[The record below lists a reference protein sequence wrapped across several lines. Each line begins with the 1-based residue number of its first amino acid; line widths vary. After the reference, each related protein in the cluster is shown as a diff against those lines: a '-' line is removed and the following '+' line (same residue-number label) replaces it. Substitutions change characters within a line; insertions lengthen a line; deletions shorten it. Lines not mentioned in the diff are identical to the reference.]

1 MQGGEKVEDDD
12 LQVNM
17 TLNTDDYMDNIRQV
31 IDKTKEF
38 KGILNETMRVIE
50 SQRNINLSVK
60 IRADSREFIEET
72 SLIKNNLVQVGSN
85 KKIKIEAKDMAK
97 TKFLDTVKRINEF
110 SKKPKKIVLDAVY
123 NTKKNADTVKDNI
136 SRINNSPVS
145 KKLRGSTK
153 SINDNLK
160 TSEVGEQAKSSQHG
174 VKNLKA
180 AEGSPSESS
189 SFDFEKVIKDIS
201 KLVGDKSKYKKILEP
216 ISKIAAD
223 KDKTINDIQKVASSI
238 KKGNVGKALKNID
251 TLKVGGKGWQ
261 DALEKLSKSSKIKG
275 APKEALNTI
284 MQVVKNSQSMKA
296 SDKDA
301 GKVKTIVDSLKN
313 GVKAIGINIPAL
325 NKLDGG
331 KLGKDFAE
339 LKKNIKVI
347 EPVLKKLEKTKAF
360 SKLKKQLDSLNSGS
374 AKKIINMF
382 KEIEKHPKKIEQ
394 AFKRLGKVV
403 TPFSKAIKE
412 VSTLMSKKFTLASV
426 MKSVPKLGSE
436 LKKGFSEVKSI
447 IDDLAKR
454 SKTVKKFSDDVKSS
468 MDSIGS
474 VLKNK
479 LLKIVTTSSTV
490 IQSAARG
497 VFALFQTNPIVLA
510 ITAIVAACVI
520 LYEAWKHN
528 WGGIRDKTKAVVD
541 EIKKIWKGLTDFLAH
556 PIKASINFFKGIFG
570 GKADGS
576 HATGLSYVPYNGYV
590 AELHE
595 GERVLTAQ
603 QNRSM
608 ANGSGGLSIAKLA
621 DTIVVREQADIDRIA
636 NALARKINAAALNM

>member
-1 MQGGEKVEDDD
+1 MEDDD

-17 TLNTDDYMDNIRQV
+17 TLNTDDYMDNIRRV

-38 KGILNETMRVIE
+38 KNILSETMRAIE

-72 SLIKNNLVQVGSN
+72 NLIKSSLVQVGNN
-85 KKIKIEAKDMAK
+85 KSIKIEAQDAARPKL
-97 TKFLDTVKRINEF
+97 FDTIRQVNEF
-110 SKKPKKIVLDAVY
+110 SKKPKKIVLDAID
-123 NTKKNADTVKDNI
+123 NTKKSVKAVKDNI
-136 SRINNSPVS
+136 SKISTSPASKKTRDSTKPIVNNSKDNGQVKDTKEPV
-145 KKLRGSTK
+145 KG
-153 SINDNLK
+153 LK
-160 TSEVGEQAKSSQHG
+160 T
-174 VKNLKA
+174 
-180 AEGSPSESS
+180 AEGSSGESS
-189 SFDFEKVIKDIS
+189 SFDFGKIVKSIS
-201 KLVGDKSKYKKILEP
+201 KLVGNKSKYKKILDP

-223 KDKTINDIQKVASSI
+223 KDKTISDIQKVASSI
-238 KKGNVGKALKNID
+238 KKGNVGEALKNID

-261 DALEKLSKSSKIKG
+261 DALGKVSKSSKIKG
-275 APKEALNTI
+275 APKEALSTI

-301 GKVKTIVDSLKN
+301 GKVKAIVDSLKN

-325 NKLDGG
+325 NKLDGA

-347 EPVLKKLEKTKAF
+347 DPILKKLEKTKAF

-374 AKKIINMF
+374 AKKIINLF

-394 AFKRLGKVV
+394 AFKRLAKVV

-412 VSTLMSKKFTLASV
+412 VATLMSKKFTLASV
-426 MKSVPKLGSE
+426 MKAAPKIGSE
-436 LKKGFSEVKSI
+436 LKKGFGEVKSI
-447 IDDLAKR
+447 IDDLGKR

-510 ITAIVAACVI
+510 ITAIVAACVL
-520 LYEAWKHN
+520 LYEAWNHN

-541 EIKKIWKGLTDFLAH
+541 EIKKIWKELTDFLAH
-556 PIKASINFFKGIFG
+556 PIKASINFVKGLFG
-570 GKADGS
+570 GKTDGQ

-608 ANGSGGLSIAKLA
+608 ANGFGGVSIAKLA
-621 DTIVVREQADIDRIA
+621 DTIVVREEADIDRIA
-636 NALARKINAAALNM
+636 NALARKISAAAINM

>member
-1 MQGGEKVEDDD
+1 MEDDD

-17 TLNTDDYMDNIRQV
+17 TLNTNDYMDNIRRV

-38 KGILNETMRVIE
+38 KSVLNETMRVIE
-50 SQRNINLSVK
+50 SQKNINLSVK
-60 IRADSREFIEET
+60 VRADSREFIEAT
-72 SLIKNNLVQVGSN
+72 SLIKNNLLQVGSN
-85 KKIKIEAKDMAK
+85 KAIKIEAEDLVKPK
-97 TKFLDTVKRINEF
+97 LLETVKKINEF
-110 SKKPKKIVLDAVY
+110 SKNPKKIVLDAVY
-123 NTKKNADTVKDNI
+123 NTKKNSEAVKDNI
-136 SRINNSPVS
+136 SKINNLPTS
-145 KKLRGSTK
+145 KRTRDSTN
-153 SINDNLK
+153 SISSNSK
-160 TSEVGEQAKSSQHG
+160 TSDTNEQVKSSQQQAQ
-174 VKNLKA
+174 NLKA
-180 AEGSPSESS
+180 GEGSSGESS
-189 SFDFEKVIKDIS
+189 SVDFGKIVKNIS
-201 KLVGDKSKYKKILEP
+201 KLVGDKSKYKKILDP

-238 KKGNVGKALKNID
+238 KKGNMGEALKNID

-261 DALEKLSKSSKIKG
+261 DALEKVSKSSKVKG
-275 APKEALNTI
+275 TPKEALNTI

-301 GKVKTIVDSLKN
+301 GKVKAIVNSLKN
-313 GVKAIGINIPAL
+313 GVKSVGINIPAL

-339 LKKNIKVI
+339 LKKNIKVV
-347 EPVLKKLEKTKAF
+347 EPILKKLEKTKAF

-374 AKKIINMF
+374 AKKIINLF

-394 AFKRLGKVV
+394 AFKRLGKAVN
-403 TPFSKAIKE
+403 PFSKAIKE
-412 VSTLMSKKFTLASV
+412 VSALMSKKFTLSSV
-426 MKSVPKLGSE
+426 MKSAPKIGSE
-436 LKKGFSEVKSI
+436 LKKGFGEVKGI

-454 SKTVKKFSDDVKSS
+454 SKTVKKFSDDIKGF

-479 LLKIVTTSSTV
+479 LVKIVTNSSTI
-490 IQSAARG
+490 IQGAAKG
-497 VFALFQTNPIVLA
+497 VFALFQANPIVLA
-510 ITAIVAACVI
+510 ITAIVAACVL

-528 WGGIRDKTKAVVD
+528 WGGIREKTKAVVD
-541 EIKKIWKGLTDFLAH
+541 EITKIWKGLTEFLAH
-556 PIKASINFFKGIFG
+556 PIKASVNFVKGLFG
-570 GKADGS
+570 GKTDGQ

-608 ANGSGGLSIAKLA
+608 ANGFGGVSIAKLA
-621 DTIVVREQADIDRIA
+621 DTIVVREQADIDKIA
-636 NALARKINAAALNM
+636 NALARKISAAALNM

>member
-1 MQGGEKVEDDD
+1 MEDDD

-17 TLNTDDYMDNIRQV
+17 TLNTDDYMDNIRRV

-38 KGILNETMRVIE
+38 KSVLKETMRVIE

-72 SLIKNNLVQVGSN
+72 SLIKSNLVQVGNN
-85 KKIKIEAKDMAK
+85 KLIKIEAEDMAK
-97 TKFLDTVKRINEF
+97 PKLLETVKKINEF

-123 NTKKNADTVKDNI
+123 NTKKNAEVVKDNI
-136 SRINNSPVS
+136 SKINNLPAS
-145 KKLRGSTK
+145 KKAKDSTN
-153 SINDNLK
+153 SIANNLK
-160 TSEVGEQAKSSQHG
+160 TSEDNEQVKSSEHK

-180 AEGSPSESS
+180 GEGSSDESS
-189 SFDFEKVIKDIS
+189 SFDFGKIVKGIS
-201 KLVGDKSKYKKILEP
+201 KL
-216 ISKIAAD
+216 A
-223 KDKTINDIQKVASSI
+223 
-238 KKGNVGKALKNID
+238 
-251 TLKVGGKGWQ
+251 GGKGWQ
-261 DALEKLSKSSKIKG
+261 GALEKVSKSFKVKG
-275 APKEALNTI
+275 TPKEALNTI

-301 GKVKTIVDSLKN
+301 GKVKAIVDSLKN
-313 GVKAIGINIPAL
+313 GVKSIGINIPAL
-325 NKLDGG
+325 NKLDGA

-339 LKKNIKVI
+339 LKKNIKVV
-347 EPVLKKLEKTKAF
+347 EPILKKLEKTKAF

-374 AKKIINMF
+374 AKKIINLF

-394 AFKRLGKVV
+394 AFKRLAKVV

-412 VSTLMSKKFTLASV
+412 VSTLMSKRFTLASV
-426 MKSVPKLGSE
+426 MKAAPKIGSE

-447 IDDLAKR
+447 IDDLGKR

-468 MDSIGS
+468 MDSIGL

-510 ITAIVAACVI
+510 ITAIVAACVL

-541 EIKKIWKGLTDFLAH
+541 EIKKIWKELTDFLAH
-556 PIKASINFFKGIFG
+556 PIKASINFVKGLFG
-570 GKADGS
+570 GKTDGQ

-608 ANGSGGLSIAKLA
+608 ANGFGGVSIAKLA
-621 DTIVVREQADIDRIA
+621 DTIVVREQADIDKIA
-636 NALARKINAAALNM
+636 NALARKISAAALNM

>member
-1 MQGGEKVEDDD
+1 MEDDD

-17 TLNTDDYMDNIRQV
+17 TLNTDDYMDNIRRV

-38 KGILNETMRVIE
+38 KSVLNETMRVIE

-72 SLIKNNLVQVGSN
+72 SLIKNNLVQVGNN
-85 KKIKIEAKDMAK
+85 KLIKIEAEDMAK
-97 TKFLDTVKRINEF
+97 PKLLETVKKINEF

-123 NTKKNADTVKDNI
+123 NTKKNAEAVKDNI
-136 SRINNSPVS
+136 SKINNLPPG
-145 KKLRGSTK
+145 KKAKDSTH
-153 SINDNLK
+153 STANNLK
-160 TSEVGEQAKSSQHG
+160 TSEDNEKVKSSQQPG
-174 VKNLKA
+174 ENLKA
-180 AEGSPSESS
+180 AEGSSGEGS
-189 SFDFEKVIKDIS
+189 SFDFGKIVKDIS
-201 KLVGDKSKYKKILEP
+201 KLVGDKSKYKKILDP

-238 KKGNVGKALKNID
+238 KKGDIGGALKNID

-261 DALEKLSKSSKIKG
+261 DALGKVSKSSKVKG

-301 GKVKTIVDSLKN
+301 GKVKAIVDSLKK
-313 GVKAIGINIPAL
+313 GAKSVGINIPAL

-339 LKKNIKVI
+339 LKKNIKVV
-347 EPVLKKLEKTKAF
+347 EPILKKLEKTKAF
-360 SKLKKQLDSLNSGS
+360 SKIKKQLDSLNSGS
-374 AKKIINMF
+374 AKKIINLL
-382 KEIEKHPKKIEQ
+382 KEIGKHPKKIEQ
-394 AFKRLGKVV
+394 AFKKLGKAV

-412 VSTLMSKKFTLASV
+412 ISSLMSKKLTLSSI
-426 MKSVPKLGSE
+426 MKSAPKIGSE
-436 LKKGFSEVKSI
+436 LKKGFGEVKSI
-447 IDDLAKR
+447 IDGLSKKY
-454 SKTVKKFSDDVKSS
+454 KTVKKFSDDIKGVI
-468 MDSIGS
+468 DSIGS
-474 VLKNK
+474 VIKNK
-479 LLKIVTTSSTV
+479 LVKIVTNSSTI
-490 IQSAARG
+490 IQGAAKG
-497 VFALFQTNPIVLA
+497 VFALFEANPIILA
-510 ITAIVAACVI
+510 ITAIIGVCVL

-528 WGGIRDKTKAVVD
+528 WGGIREKTKAVVD
-541 EIKKIWKGLTDFLAH
+541 EIKKIWKDLTDVLSH
-556 PIKASINFFKGIFG
+556 PIKAAVDFVGKLFG
-570 GKADGS
+570 GKTDGQ

-608 ANGSGGLSIAKLA
+608 ANGFGGVSIAKLA
-621 DTIVVREQADIDRIA
+621 DTIVVREQADIDKIA

>member
-1 MQGGEKVEDDD
+1 VEDDD

-17 TLNTDDYMDNIRQV
+17 TLNTDDYMDNIRRV

-38 KGILNETMRVIE
+38 KNILSETMRAIE

-60 IRADSREFIEET
+60 IRTDSREFIEET
-72 SLIKNNLVQVGSN
+72 NMIKSSLVQVGNN
-85 KKIKIEAKDMAK
+85 KSIKIEAQDAARPKL
-97 TKFLDTVKRINEF
+97 FDTIRQVNEF
-110 SKKPKKIVLDAVY
+110 SKKPKKIVLDAID
-123 NTKKNADTVKDNI
+123 NTKKSVKAVKDNI
-136 SRINNSPVS
+136 SKISTSPASKKTRDSTKTIVNNSKANGQVKDTKEPV
-145 KKLRGSTK
+145 KG
-153 SINDNLK
+153 LK
-160 TSEVGEQAKSSQHG
+160 T
-174 VKNLKA
+174 
-180 AEGSPSESS
+180 AEGSSSEES
-189 SFDFEKVIKDIS
+189 SFDFGKIVKNIS
-201 KLVGDKSKYKKILEP
+201 KLVGDKSKYKKILDP

-223 KDKTINDIQKVASSI
+223 KDKTISDIQKVASSI
-238 KKGNVGKALKNID
+238 KKGNVGEALKNID

-261 DALEKLSKSSKIKG
+261 DALEKVSKSSKIKG
-275 APKEALNTI
+275 APKEALSTI
-284 MQVVKNSQSMKA
+284 MQVAKNSQSMKA

-301 GKVKTIVDSLKN
+301 GKVKAIVDSLKN

-325 NKLDGG
+325 NKLDGA

-347 EPVLKKLEKTKAF
+347 DPILKKLEKTKAF

-374 AKKIINMF
+374 AKKIINLF

-394 AFKRLGKVV
+394 DFKRLAKVV

-426 MKSVPKLGSE
+426 MKAAPKIGSE

-447 IDDLAKR
+447 IDDLGKR

-510 ITAIVAACVI
+510 ITAIVAACVL

-541 EIKKIWKGLTDFLAH
+541 EIKKIWKELTDFLAH
-556 PIKASINFFKGIFG
+556 PIKASINFVKELFG
-570 GKADGS
+570 GKTDGS

-608 ANGSGGLSIAKLA
+608 GNGFGGVSIAKLA

-636 NALARKINAAALNM
+636 NALARKISAAALNM

>member
-1 MQGGEKVEDDD
+1 MEDDD

-17 TLNTDDYMDNIRQV
+17 TLNTDDYMDNIRRV

-38 KGILNETMRVIE
+38 KNILSETMRAIE

-60 IRADSREFIEET
+60 IRTDSREFIEET
-72 SLIKNNLVQVGSN
+72 NMIKSSLVQVGNN
-85 KKIKIEAKDMAK
+85 KSIKIEAQDAARPKL
-97 TKFLDTVKRINEF
+97 FDTIRQVNEF
-110 SKKPKKIVLDAVY
+110 SKKPKKIVLDAID
-123 NTKKNADTVKDNI
+123 NTKKSVKAVKDNI
-136 SRINNSPVS
+136 SKISTSPASKKTRDSTKTIVNNSKANGQVKDTKEPV
-145 KKLRGSTK
+145 KG
-153 SINDNLK
+153 LK
-160 TSEVGEQAKSSQHG
+160 T
-174 VKNLKA
+174 
-180 AEGSPSESS
+180 AEGSSSEES
-189 SFDFEKVIKDIS
+189 SFDFGKIVKNIS
-201 KLVGDKSKYKKILEP
+201 KLVGDKSKYKKILDP

-223 KDKTINDIQKVASSI
+223 KDKTISDIQKVASSI
-238 KKGNVGKALKNID
+238 KKGNVGEALKNID

-261 DALEKLSKSSKIKG
+261 DALEKVSKSSKIKG
-275 APKEALNTI
+275 APKEALSTI
-284 MQVVKNSQSMKA
+284 MQVAKNSQSMKA

-301 GKVKTIVDSLKN
+301 GKVKAIVDSLKN

-325 NKLDGG
+325 NKLDGA

-347 EPVLKKLEKTKAF
+347 DPILKKLEKTKAF

-374 AKKIINMF
+374 AKKIINLF

-394 AFKRLGKVV
+394 DFKRLAKVV

-426 MKSVPKLGSE
+426 MKAAPKIGSE

-447 IDDLAKR
+447 IDDLGKR

-510 ITAIVAACVI
+510 ITAIVAACVL

-541 EIKKIWKGLTDFLAH
+541 EIKKIWKELTDFLAH
-556 PIKASINFFKGIFG
+556 PIKASINFVKELFG
-570 GKADGS
+570 GKTDGS

-608 ANGSGGLSIAKLA
+608 GNGFGGVSIAKLA

-636 NALARKINAAALNM
+636 NALARKISAAALNM

>member
-1 MQGGEKVEDDD
+1 MEDDD

-17 TLNTDDYMDNIRQV
+17 TLNTDDYMDNIRRV

-38 KGILNETMRVIE
+38 KSVLNETMRVIE
-50 SQRNINLSVK
+50 SQRNMNLSVK

-72 SLIKNNLVQVGSN
+72 SLIKNNLVQAGNN
-85 KKIKIEAKDMAK
+85 KAIKIEAEDMAK
-97 TKFLDTVKRINEF
+97 PKLMETIKKINEF
-110 SKKPKKIVLDAVY
+110 SKKPKKIVLEAVY
-123 NTKKNADTVKDNI
+123 NTKKNSEAVKDNI
-136 SRINNSPVS
+136 SRISNLPAS
-145 KKLRGSTK
+145 KKAKNSTN
-153 SINDNLK
+153 SIADNLK
-160 TSEVGEQAKSSQHG
+160 TSESNEQAKSSKQQ
-174 VKNLKA
+174 VKNLDA
-180 AEGSPSESS
+180 AEGSSGESG
-189 SFDFEKVIKDIS
+189 SFDFEKIVKSVS
-201 KLVGDKSKYKKILEP
+201 KLVGDKSKYKKILDP

-238 KKGNVGKALKNID
+238 KEGNIGEALKNID

-261 DALEKLSKSSKIKG
+261 DALEKVSKSSKVKG
-275 APKEALNTI
+275 TPKEALNTI

-301 GKVKTIVDSLKN
+301 GKVKAIVDSLKN
-313 GVKAIGINIPAL
+313 GTKAIGINIPAL
-325 NKLDGG
+325 NNLDGG

-339 LKKNIKVI
+339 LKKNIKVV
-347 EPVLKKLEKTKAF
+347 EPILKQLEKTKAF

-374 AKKIINMF
+374 AKKIINLF

-394 AFKRLGKVV
+394 AFKKLGKAV

-412 VSTLMSKKFTLASV
+412 ISSLMSKKLTLSSI
-426 MKSVPKLGSE
+426 MKSAPKIGSE

-447 IDDLAKR
+447 IDDLSKR
-454 SKTVKKFSDDVKSS
+454 SKTVKKFSDDVKGF

-474 VLKNK
+474 ALKNK
-479 LLKIVTTSSTV
+479 LLKIVTSSSTV

-497 VFALFQTNPIVLA
+497 VFALFETNPIILA
-510 ITAIVAACVI
+510 ITAIVAACVL

-541 EIKKIWKGLTDFLAH
+541 EIKKIWKDLTDVLSH
-556 PIKASINFFKGIFG
+556 PIKAAVNFVEGLLG
-570 GKADGS
+570 GKTDGK
-576 HATGLSYVPYNGYV
+576 HATGLSYVPYNGYI

-608 ANGSGGLSIAKLA
+608 ANGFGGLSIAKLA
-621 DTIVVREQADIDRIA
+621 DTIVVREEADIDKIA